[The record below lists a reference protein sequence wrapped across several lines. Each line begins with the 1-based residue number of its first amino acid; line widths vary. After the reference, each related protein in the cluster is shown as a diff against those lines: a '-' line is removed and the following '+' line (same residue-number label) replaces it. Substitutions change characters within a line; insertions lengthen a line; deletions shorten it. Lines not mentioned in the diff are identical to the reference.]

1 MGKGDKMPEKQ
12 PVEYDEEN
20 IFILQNGLNLYVKLS
35 DLVTLLSVSKQY
47 IGELVAQGTIIKTE
61 TKYGPMY
68 NLMDSVK
75 LYMDSRAEK
84 IKKTEEEKKVDKIR
98 AQAEAKLKVAKAA
111 MAELQAKELQG
122 KMHRAEDVQLFTQG
136 LIDMIKGS
144 LLSLP
149 GRLAVE
155 VSLCDTAEETSI
167 LIKDAVKDILR
178 EISEFDYDPEKYEAL
193 VRERQNMD
201 ERQDDEE

>member
-1 MGKGDKMPEKQ
+1 MGEQQ
-12 PVEYDEEN
+12 PVAYDDEN
-20 IFILQNGLNLYVKLS
+20 GFIVQNGLNLYVKLS

-68 NLMDSVK
+68 NIMDSVK

-84 IKKTEEEKKVDKIR
+84 IKKTEEEKKLDKAR
-98 AQAEAKLKVAKAA
+98 ATAEVKLKVAKAA
-111 MAELQAKELQG
+111 MAELQAKELSG
-122 KMHRAEDVQLFTQG
+122 KMHRSEDVQVFTQE
-136 LIDMIKGS
+136 LIDTVKNA

-155 VSLCDTAEETSI
+155 VSLCDTAEECSV
-167 LIKDAVKDILR
+167 LIKEAIRDVLS
-178 EISEFDYDPEKYEAL
+178 ELSEFDYDPEKYEAL

-201 ERQDDEE
+201 EKVEDDSE

>member
-1 MGKGDKMPEKQ
+1 MGEKQ
-12 PVEYDEEN
+12 PVAYDDEN
-20 IFILQNGLNLYVKLS
+20 VFIVQNGLNLYVKLS

-68 NLMDSVK
+68 NIMDSVK

-84 IKKTEEEKKVDKIR
+84 IKKTEEEKKLDKAR
-98 AQAEAKLKVAKAA
+98 ATAEVKLKVAKAA
-111 MAELQAKELQG
+111 MAELQAKELSG
-122 KMHRAEDVQLFTQG
+122 KMHRSEDVQVFTQE
-136 LIDMIKGS
+136 LIDTVKNA

-155 VSLCDTAEETSI
+155 VSLCDTAEECSV
-167 LIKDAVKDILR
+167 LIKEAIRDVLS
-178 EISEFDYDPEKYEAL
+178 ELSEFDYDPEKYEAL

-201 ERQDDEE
+201 EKVEDDSE